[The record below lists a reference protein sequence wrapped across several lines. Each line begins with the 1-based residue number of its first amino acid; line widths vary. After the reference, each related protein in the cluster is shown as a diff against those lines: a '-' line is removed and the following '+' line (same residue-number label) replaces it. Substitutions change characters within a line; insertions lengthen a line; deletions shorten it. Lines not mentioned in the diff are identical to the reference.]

1 MQIYIVV
8 IRIKLRFDFSRMF
21 KFRSIHYAK
30 QTSLFLNGFF
40 FRLHDLPFRFFKVL
54 NFFLDLTIFV

>member
-40 FRLHDLPFRFFKVL
+40 FRLHDLPFRFLKF
-54 NFFLDLTIFV
+54 